1 MPQDNAAQA
10 GTPSGGNPEGSD
22 VRSVATQIEGLLD
35 DSGNYN
41 PEGTRSR
48 AHPDYD
54 HDDDHG
60 QGRDDKGRFKSRQQD
75 DNADDDDDQDD
86 IQAAAD
92 DDRTDD
98 ADTGDTDDDQVASGS
113 QDADDNDADTD
124 DTIKSLAELAE
135 AMEIPFEELSSELTH
150 TFKAAGEEVTV
161 NLAELVA
168 GYQKDADYRRSTAEL
183 ADSRRALEAENMAR
197 IQTFEMSNQLLAQQL
212 TVAEQLLVAE
222 ADTPAMQ
229 ELRNTDP
236 AEWQARRTELGQ
248 RLQTLRD
255 ARQQAAANYQQVM
268 QGNFMQ
274 QKQQGM
280 AALKEAIPDF
290 GDKHIGQVK
299 DVLNSFGYSEQEIG
313 QVMDHRAVLAALEIG
328 QLRAEVAELKALK
341 DNATKAVKKVKK
353 DVPKM
358 QKPGKQRRSGAGIQR
373 DNVAKLAAKAKKT
386 GSVNDA
392 AKVIE
397 QFL

>member
-1 MPQDNAAQA
+1 MLRDNAAQA

-22 VRSVATQIEGLLD
+22 VRSVANQIEGLLD

-41 PEGTRSR
+41 PEGTKSR

-54 HDDDHG
+54 HDADHG
-60 QGRDDKGRFKSRQQD
+60 QARDDRGRFAAQQD
-75 DNADDDDDQDD
+75 DTADDDDQDD

-92 DDRTDD
+92 DDRADD

-113 QDADDNDADTD
+113 QDANDDNADTD

-135 AMEIPFEELSSELTH
+135 AMEIPLEELSSGLSH

-183 ADSRRALEAENMAR
+183 ADSRRALETENQAR

-212 TVAEQLLVAE
+212 GVAEQLLVAE

-248 RLQTLRD
+248 RLQVLRD
-255 ARQQAAANYQQVM
+255 ARQQAAVNYQQVM

-274 QKQQGM
+274 QKERGM

-290 GDKHIGQVK
+290 GEKHIGQVK
-299 DVLNSFGYSEQEIG
+299 DVLTSFGYSDQEIG
-313 QVMDHRAVLAALEIG
+313 QVMDHRAVIAALEIG

-341 DNATKAVKKVKK
+341 DNAAAAVKKVKK

-358 QKPGKQRRSGAGIQR
+358 QKPGKQRRSGAGIKR
-373 DNVAKLAAKAKKT
+373 DNVAKLAAKAKKS
-386 GSVNDA
+386 GSVGDA

-397 QFL
+397 QML